1 MYGIIKVM
9 EMDEYQKKAKK
20 YDTGEAGGG
29 LMSVAFMEKVLGL
42 AGEAG
47 EAVDKVKKI
56 LRDHSGEIS
65 EADREGLI
73 KELGDTLWYIASVA
87 RYLDEPLSR
96 VAEGNLAKLESRYQ
110 RGKLHGAG
118 DER

>member
-1 MYGIIKVM
+1 MKF
-9 EMDEYQKKAKK
+9 DEYQEKAQK
-20 YDTGEAGGG
+20 YDTGNPGDG
-29 LMSVAFMEKVLGL
+29 LMSIAFMEKILGL

-56 LRDHSGEIS
+56 LRDNNGEIS
-65 EADREGLI
+65 AEARAELL

-96 VAEGNLAKLESRYQ
+96 VAKANLAKLESRYQ
-110 RGKLHGAG
+110 RHQLHGSG
-118 DER
+118 DNR